1 MRRLQALHRR
11 LHSEEIGSG
20 ARIMAWVFAL
30 INIPGFLIALVTI
43 WFWPITIPGMILF
56 ANYWRS
62 AFDKMTYSQTEGL
75 WIWTIVYNLFL
86 LVTGSL
92 ILGVD
97 GGSWEMWPA
106 LLPSLFGA
114 TMAGIALRALKDHR
128 ENPPVEQEKDLNMG
142 EFLSETDK
150 RHSTDI
156 KPIRVENW
164 HIA

>member
-1 MRRLQALHRR
+1 
-11 LHSEEIGSG
+11 
-20 ARIMAWVFAL
+20 MAWVFAL
-30 INIPGFLIALVTI
+30 INIPGFLIALAAI

-56 ANYWRS
+56 ASYWRS
-62 AFDKMTYSQTEGL
+62 AFDKLTYSQTEGL

-106 LLPSLFGA
+106 LVPSVFGA

-128 ENPPVEQEKDLNMG
+128 ENTLAVKENDLNMG
-142 EFLSETDK
+142 EYLSANENH
-150 RHSTDI
+150 RESGI